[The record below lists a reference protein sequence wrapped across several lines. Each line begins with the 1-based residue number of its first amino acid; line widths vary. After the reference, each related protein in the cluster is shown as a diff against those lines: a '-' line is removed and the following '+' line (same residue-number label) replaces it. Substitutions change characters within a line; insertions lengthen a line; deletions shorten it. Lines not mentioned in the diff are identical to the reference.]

1 MNNRSIIRGLII
13 ALVVS
18 LMVAGV
24 YAAEEDTHD
33 DTCTTDN
40 VDGIYVS
47 GSGDVAHISGYSPE
61 IDCYLPDNPHA
72 LNG

>member
-24 YAAEEDTHD
+24 YAAEADTHA
-33 DTCTTDN
+33 DTHTTDN
-40 VDGIYVS
+40 NTDGLYVS
-47 GSGDVAHISGYSPE
+47 GSGDVAHVSGYSPE
-61 IDCYLPDNPHA
+61 IGCYLPVSTDA
-72 LNG
+72 LD